1 MAKLNEKLV
10 NDAVSEAIKS
20 SKNHAEAMRKAIVFV
35 VQWAAM
41 HGRLEPLTKLFHGV
55 SQADR
60 ETIRIWRINLASSK
74 FGGKYYN
81 TDGKAFATDFL
92 GYDKAAK
99 SFVFA
104 KSGDEEKSAAFKT
117 CRESVAKADVADLM
131 AISLDMPGRD
141 DADRQANAFDFW
153 AAIARIVKRGAG
165 EGVSVTDLNA
175 INRMIPNPEMRV
187 AVETERKRVM
197 DNLKSTRD
205 RLARLES
212 KFTGGPAAAT
222 TSTETP
228 STEAETESKAA

>member
-35 VQWAAM
+35 VQWSAM

-60 ETIRIWRINLASSK
+60 ETIRIWRINLSRST

-81 TDGKAFATDFL
+81 ADGKAFATDFL

-104 KSGDEEKSAAFKT
+104 KSGDEEKSAAFKA
-117 CRESVAKADVADLM
+117 CREAVSKADVADLM

-141 DADRQANAFDFW
+141 DGERQERAFDFW
-153 AAIARIVKRGAG
+153 SSVAKLIKRGVA
-165 EGVSVTDLNA
+165 EGVSITELNSV
-175 INRMIPNPEMRV
+175 NRLIPDPEHRV
-187 AVETERKRVM
+187 AIEAERKRVA
-197 DNLKSTRD
+197 DSIKSTRD
-205 RLARLES
+205 RLAKLE
-212 KFTGGPAAAT
+212 KAFGEKPTT

-228 STEAETESKAA
+228 SAETATESKAA